1 MSLDSTMS
9 LITLL
14 LVGSGALVS
23 VVVWINMR
31 FASINTSI
39 RDQELQC
46 VERDADTRELVH
58 KEFQSKMD
66 AERQFAAFEKRM
78 DRKDQELYT
87 RFDKLEQKLDEA
99 MLASRS

>member
-31 FASINTSI
+31 LAAITSAI
-39 RDQELQC
+39 RDQEVKC
-46 VERDADTRELVH
+46 VGRDAETRELVH
-58 KEFQSKMD
+58 KEFQSKID
-66 AERQFAAFEKRM
+66 AERQFIAFEKRM
-78 DRKDQELYT
+78 DRKDNELYA
-87 RFDKLEQKLDEA
+87 RFDKIEQKIEA
-99 MLASRS
+99 ALSK

>member
-31 FASINTSI
+31 LSAVTSTI
-39 RDQELQC
+39 RDQEVNC

-78 DRKDQELYT
+78 DRKDNELYA
-87 RFDKLEQKLDEA
+87 RFDKLEQKIEKALIQ
-99 MLASRS
+99 